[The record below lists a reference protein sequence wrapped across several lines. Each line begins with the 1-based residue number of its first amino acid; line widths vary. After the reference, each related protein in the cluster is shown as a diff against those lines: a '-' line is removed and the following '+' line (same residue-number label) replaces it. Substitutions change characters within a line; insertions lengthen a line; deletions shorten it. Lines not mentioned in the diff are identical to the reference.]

1 MPRYSKR
8 IHFLRSLEH
17 LLPLAMLLEDDPSPN
32 SPYELYRLL
41 HNATTRSRYLERG
54 HRYTMNRDKGW
65 RARIDTHH
73 RKTDRDFRR
82 LLRVDKAEFQYILS
96 LIESHDV
103 SVTARGRPQASP
115 LYQLTVA
122 LFTLAH
128 EGNGASAFMV
138 AELFGLGGV
147 SSTLNPLLS
156 LSRGSLYK
164 VDSEGDHSLTGHRER
179 PCLLARCS

>member
-65 RARIDTHH
+65 RARIDTLH

-82 LLRVDKAEFQYILS
+82 LLRVDKAEFQYIYPSLNRMIYLS
-96 LIESHDV
+96 LLVDV
-103 SVTARGRPQASP
+103 QSTPSVST
-115 LYQLTVA
+115 
-122 LFTLAH
+122 H
-128 EGNGASAFMV
+128 
-138 AELFGLGGV
+138 GGPV
-147 SSTLNPLLS
+147 
-156 LSRGSLYK
+156 
-164 VDSEGDHSLTGHRER
+164 HSGVRRER
-179 PCLLARCS
+179 SERFHGR